1 MTGLGMRILIMG
13 AGLAGVTAAFELL
26 EDGHDITVID
36 RQPGPAMETSFANA
50 GLVAPGHAL
59 AWGSPRAPKILL
71 TSLFKADQPLRYR
84 LSLDPAMWRWS
95 LKFLRECTVERARVN
110 TERKHRLCRYAQLAL
125 QDVVSRTGVA
135 YDGERKG
142 LLYLY
147 RKTESFERGLD
158 SMQILMDAGQDLE
171 VIDRDRAAEIDPA
184 LEPTKDQIAGGVYGR
199 TDESG
204 DAHKFTSELSALCQ
218 ARGVRF
224 RYGTTVTGIKTDGDR
239 IDEVETDNGAIKADL
254 YVMAL
259 GAFSSRIATSL
270 QETVSVYPVKGYSA
284 TLPINGANNPPT
296 VGGIDEDNLFAYV
309 RMGERVRLTAVAEF
323 AGYDTTHRPSDFSS
337 MLKAAKELLPN
348 AGDYDRPSYWA
359 CLRPMTPEGTPILGK
374 GRHDNLYYNTGHG
387 HMGWTMACGTARITA
402 DLIAGRRPD
411 LSMDGLTLR

>member
-1 MTGLGMRILIMG
+1 MRILIMG
-13 AGLAGVTAAFELL
+13 AGLAGVTAAFELM

-36 RQPGPAMETSFANA
+36 RQPGPARETSFANA
-50 GLVAPGHAL
+50 GLVAPGHAF
-59 AWGSPRAPKILL
+59 AWGSPKAPKILL
-71 TSLFKADQPLRYR
+71 KSLFKKGQPLRYR
-84 LSLDPAMWRWS
+84 LRFDPAMWRWS
-95 LKFLRECTVERARVN
+95 LQFLRECTAERARIN

-125 QDVVSRTGVA
+125 QDVVERSGVA

-147 RKTESFERGLD
+147 RNAETLERGLEN
-158 SMQILMDAGQDLE
+158 MQILMDAGQDLE
-171 VIDRDRAAEIDPA
+171 VIDRERAAEIDPA
-184 LEPTKDQIAGGVYGR
+184 LAPTKDKIAGGVFGR

-204 DAHKFTSELSALCQ
+204 DAQKFTEGLAALCQ
-218 ARGVRF
+218 ERGARF
-224 RYGTTVTGIKTDGDR
+224 RYDTTITGIKTEGDR
-239 IDEVETDNGAIKADL
+239 IDEVQTDKGAIKADL

-259 GAFSSRIATSL
+259 GAFSPIIAKPL
-270 QETVSVYPVKGYSA
+270 RETVSVYPVKGYSA

-309 RMGERVRLTAVAEF
+309 RMGDRIRLTAVAEF
-323 AGYDTTHRPSDFSS
+323 TGYDTSHRPSDFSS
-337 MLKAAKELLPN
+337 MLKAAKDLLPN
-348 AGDYDRPSYWA
+348 AGDYERPSYWA

-411 LSMDGLTLR
+411 LPMDGLTLR

>member
-1 MTGLGMRILIMG
+1 MRILIMG

-36 RQPGPAMETSFANA
+36 RQPGPALETSFANA
-50 GLVAPGHAL
+50 GLVAPGHAI

-71 TSLFKADQPLRYR
+71 ASLFRNDQPLRFR
-84 LSLDPAMWRWS
+84 PSLDPAMWRWS
-95 LKFLRECTVERARVN
+95 LKFLRECTSEKAKIN
-110 TERKHRLCRYAQLAL
+110 TRRKHRLCRYAQLAL
-125 QDVVSRTGVA
+125 QDVASRTGVA
-135 YDGERKG
+135 YENERKG

-147 RKTESFERGLD
+147 REQESFERGVQN
-158 SMQILMDAGQDLE
+158 MQILMDAGQDLE

-184 LEPTKDQIAGGVYGR
+184 LEPTKERIAGGVYGC

-204 DAHKFTSELSALCQ
+204 DAQKFTLALAEYCA

-224 RYGTTVTGIKTDGDR
+224 RYDTTIGSIAIEGDR
-239 IDEVETDNGAIKADL
+239 IDEVRTDKGAIKADL

-259 GAFSSRIATSL
+259 GAFSPLVAKPLR
-270 QETVSVYPVKGYSA
+270 ETVSVYPVKGYSA

-309 RMGERVRLTAVAEF
+309 RMGDRVRLTAVAEF
-323 AGYDTTHRPSDFSS
+323 AGYDTSHQPSDFTTL
-337 MLKAAKELLPN
+337 LKSAKELFPN
-348 AGDYDRPSYWA
+348 AGDYERPSYWA

-402 DLIAGRRPD
+402 DLIAGRKPD
-411 LSMDGLTLR
+411 LPMDGLTLR

>member
-1 MTGLGMRILIMG
+1 MRILIMG

-26 EDGHDITVID
+26 EDGHDVTVID
-36 RQPGPAMETSFANA
+36 RQPGPARETSFANA
-50 GLVAPGHAL
+50 CLVAPGHAF

-71 TSLFKADQPLRYR
+71 ASLFKDGQPHRYR
-84 LSLDPAMWRWS
+84 FRLDPAMWRWS
-95 LKFLRECTVERARVN
+95 LKFLRECTAERARIN

-125 QDVVSRTGVA
+125 QDVVARTGVA

-147 RKTESFERGLD
+147 REQESFERGVQN
-158 SMQILMDAGQDLE
+158 MQIMIDAGHNLE
-171 VIDRDRAAEIDPA
+171 VIDRERAAEIDPA
-184 LEPTKDQIAGGVYGR
+184 LAPTKEQIAGGFHAP

-204 DAHKFTSELSALCQ
+204 DAHKFTQALADHCA

-224 RYGTTVTGIKTDGDR
+224 RYDTTITGIRTEGDR
-239 IDEVETDNGAIKADL
+239 VDEVMTDKGAMKADL

-259 GAFSSRIATSL
+259 GAFSPIIAKSL
-270 QETVSVYPVKGYSA
+270 KETVSVYPVKGYSA
-284 TLPINGANNPPT
+284 TLPIDGANNPPT

-309 RMGERVRLTAVAEF
+309 RIGDRVRLTAVAEF
-323 AGYDTTHRPSDFSS
+323 AGYDTSHKPSDFAS
-337 MLKAAKELLPN
+337 MLKAAKNLLPN
-348 AGDYDRPSYWA
+348 AADYDRPSYWA

-374 GRHDNLYYNTGHG
+374 GRLGNLYYNTGHG
-387 HMGWTMACGTARITA
+387 HMGWTMASGTARITA

-411 LSMDGLTLR
+411 LPMDGLTLR

>member
-1 MTGLGMRILIMG
+1 MRILIMG
-13 AGLAGVTAAFELL
+13 AGLAGVTLAFELL

-36 RQPGPAMETSFANA
+36 RQPGPARETSFANA
-50 GLVAPGHAL
+50 GLVAPGHAF

-71 TSLFKADQPLRYR
+71 ASLFKSGQPLRYR
-84 LSLDPAMWRWS
+84 FSLDPQMWRWS
-95 LKFLRECTVERARVN
+95 LKFLRECTAEKARIN

-125 QDVVSRTGVA
+125 QDVVARSGVD

-147 RKTESFERGLD
+147 REQESFERGVD
-158 SMQILMDAGQDLE
+158 NMQIMMDAGHELE
-171 VIDRDRAAEIDPA
+171 VIDRERAAEIDPA
-184 LEPTKDQIAGGVYGR
+184 LAPTKEQIAGGFYAP

-204 DAHKFTSELSALCQ
+204 DAHKFTEGLAALCEE
-218 ARGVRF
+218 RGVRF
-224 RYGTTVTGIKTDGDR
+224 RYETTVTGIRTDGDR
-239 IDEVETDNGAIKADL
+239 IDEVETDKGAIKADL

-259 GAFSSRIATSL
+259 GAFSPIIAKSL
-270 QETVSVYPVKGYSA
+270 KETVSVYPVKGYSA
-284 TLPINGANNPPT
+284 TLPIDGANNPPT
-296 VGGIDEDNLFAYV
+296 IGGIDEDNLFAYV
-309 RMGERVRLTAVAEF
+309 RMGDRVRLTAVAEF
-323 AGYDTTHRPSDFSS
+323 AGYDTSHRPSDFAT

-387 HMGWTMACGTARITA
+387 HMGWTMASGTARITA

-411 LSMDGLTLR
+411 LPMEGLTLR

>member
-1 MTGLGMRILIMG
+1 MRILIMG
-13 AGLAGVTAAFELL
+13 AGLAGVTAAFELM

-36 RQPGPAMETSFANA
+36 RQPGPARETSFANA
-50 GLVAPGHAL
+50 GLVAPGHAF

-71 TSLFKADQPLRYR
+71 KSLFKKGQPLRYR
-84 LSLDPAMWRWS
+84 LRFDPAMWRWS
-95 LKFLRECTVERARVN
+95 LKFLRECTAEKARIN

-125 QDVVSRTGVA
+125 QDVVERSGVA

-147 RKTESFERGLD
+147 RNAETLESGLEN
-158 SMQILMDAGQDLE
+158 MQILMDAGQDLE
-171 VIDRDRAAEIDPA
+171 VIDRERAVEIDPA
-184 LEPTKDQIAGGVYGR
+184 LAPAKDLIAGGVFGR

-204 DAHKFTSELSALCQ
+204 DAQKFTEGLAALCER
-218 ARGVRF
+218 RGARF
-224 RYGTTVTGIKTDGDR
+224 RYDTTVTDIRTEGDR
-239 IDEVETDNGAIKADL
+239 IDEVRTDKGAIKADL

-259 GAFSSRIATSL
+259 GAFSPIIAKSL

-309 RMGERVRLTAVAEF
+309 RMGDRIRLTAVAEF
-323 AGYDTTHRPSDFSS
+323 TGYDTSHRPSDFSS
-337 MLKAAKELLPN
+337 MLKAAKDLLPN
-348 AGDYDRPSYWA
+348 AGDYERPSYWA

-411 LSMDGLTLR
+411 LPMDGLTLR